1 MNLITI
7 NDLLKAINETLG
19 ATFISTLLAY
29 IVGIPLGTLLYVTGK
44 NGICKNRVINA
55 IFGFIVNILRSIP
68 CLLLIVIL
76 MPLTRHVF
84 GRATGKWFT
93 IIIPLFFASFP
104 FVSRMVEQSLQEVDS
119 GVIEAPKSL
128 GATPF
133 QIIRKVIFS
142 EAKSSLISGIGVS
155 AVSILGYTAFAY
167 EIGAGGLIA
176 TAYARYQLNTSD
188 PWNINIWIIILL
200 IIAIVQ
206 AIQEIG
212 QLISKKV
219 DKRRK

>member
-1 MNLITI
+1 M
-7 NDLLKAINETLG
+7 
-19 ATFISTLLAY
+19 
-29 IVGIPLGTLLYVTGK
+29 TGK
-44 NGICKNRVINA
+44 NGICKNKVVNA

-76 MPLTRHVF
+76 MPLTRYVF

-119 GVIEAPKSL
+119 GVIEAAKSL

-133 QIIRKVIFS
+133 QIIKKVIFS

>member
-1 MNLITI
+1 MTLITFNEVI
-7 NDLLKAINETLG
+7 KAISETLTM
-19 ATFISTLLAY
+19 TFISTALAY
-29 IVGIPLGTLLYVTGK
+29 LVGLPLGTLLYITGK
-44 NGICKNRVINA
+44 NGLCKNK
-55 IFGFIVNILRSIP
+55 IVNSIIGVLVNLLRSIP
-68 CLLLIVIL
+68 CLLLIVLL
-76 MPLTRHVF
+76 MPLTRLIF
-84 GRATGKWFT
+84 SRATGRWYT

-104 FVSRMVEQSLQEVDS
+104 FVSRLVEQSLQEVDV
-119 GVIEAPKSL
+119 GVIEAAKAL
-128 GATPF
+128 GASPF
-133 QIIRKVIFS
+133 QIIKKVLFS
-142 EAKSSLISGIGVS
+142 EARSSIISGIAVS

-200 IIAIVQ
+200 IIALVQ

-212 QLISKKV
+212 HLISKKL

>member
-1 MNLITI
+1 MNWIQ
-7 NDLLKAINETLG
+7 LLEALRDTMLM
-19 ATFISTLLAY
+19 TVISTVIAY
-29 IVGIPLGTLLYVTGK
+29 IIGLPIGVLLYVTSKKGLIP
-44 NGICKNRVINA
+44 NTIVNTILGT
-55 IFGFIVNILRSIP
+55 IVNIFRSIP
-68 CLLLIVIL
+68 CLLLIVLL
-76 MPLTRHVF
+76 MPLTRLILKY
-84 GRATGKWFT
+84 GTGHWYS

-119 GVIEAPKSL
+119 GVIEAAKSL

-133 QIIRKVIFS
+133 QIIRIVIFS

-219 DKRRK
+219 DKRRR